1 MHEDALP
8 RAARRTVAALRRT
21 PRSRRRLA
29 FLAAVALFEAAAAVP
44 AYAADAASPVA
55 YHQAAWDGGCRPDL
69 ALTPGPTRTTAPGI
83 EVRTWEGLQPDG
95 MPTRLTVAALD
106 LSRVRLVAQAQPLG
120 SLTRLSR
127 VAADLP
133 GALLLANGGYFDNRS
148 SVGATGH
155 LPVGPEVL
163 GGHARTLHPR
173 ATAYAGVDER
183 GRVHAGL
190 LRAGGTALVLPPE
203 ADDDVEVGRPGL
215 RHAARSLTTAG
226 ARLTE
231 VARRGQVLTVAAVNP
246 PHVPARGVVAL
257 TDDWAGR
264 HPEGDWDVLVLDD
277 RVVYS
282 GGGAPL
288 ASRPGAT
295 LLTARGADA
304 ERLSRIR
311 TGQYVRLALA
321 ARDGRWTIT
330 EALGRGEQVVTHRR
344 VTTSCGPVT
353 EQVRPRT
360 VLGWSADGRTAYLV
374 SVSAG
379 RRDVYSQHG
388 RAGGATFRQ
397 TAALLVRAGVDDA
410 VMLDG
415 GGSSELVART
425 PGQAWQR
432 LDLPDG
438 ARERPI
444 ANAWAVLPR

>member
-44 AYAADAASPVA
+44 AYAADAASPIT
-55 YHQAAWDGGCRPDL
+55 YEQAAWDGGCRSDV
-69 ALTPGPTRTTAPGI
+69 ALTPGPGGTIAPGI
-83 EVRTWEGLQPDG
+83 DVRTWDGVQPDG

-106 LSRVRLVAQAQPLG
+106 LTRVRLAAQAQPLG

-127 VAADLP
+127 VAAELP
-133 GALLLANGGYFDNRS
+133 HALMLANGGYFDNRS
-148 SVGATGH
+148 SVGPTSH

-163 GGHARTLHPR
+163 GGRARTLHPR
-173 ATAYAGVDER
+173 ATAYAGVDDR

-190 LRAGGTALVLPPE
+190 LHPGGTALVLPRG

-215 RHAARSLTTAG
+215 RHAGRAG
-226 ARLTE
+226 ETVRHEAG
-231 VARRGQVLTVAAVNP
+231 GQLLPVAAVNP
-246 PHVPARGVVAL
+246 PHLPAHGVVAL
-257 TDDWAGR
+257 TADWAGAR
-264 HPEGDWDVLVLDD
+264 PEGDWDVLVQDG

-282 GGGAPL
+282 GAGAPL
-288 ASRPGAT
+288 ADHPGAT
-295 LLTARGADA
+295 LLTARGPDA
-304 ERLSRIR
+304 ERLSRIGA
-311 TGQYVRLALA
+311 GQYVRLQLG
-321 ARDGRWTIT
+321 ARDGRWAIT
-330 EALGRGEQVVTHRR
+330 EALGRGDEVVTGGRI
-344 VTTSCGPVT
+344 TTGCGPVT

-379 RRDVYSQHG
+379 RRDVYSQYG

-397 TAALLVRAGVDDA
+397 TAAMLVQAGVDDA

-415 GGSSELVART
+415 GGSSELVARS
-425 PGQAWQR
+425 PGKAWQR

-438 ARERPI
+438 ARERPV

>member
-1 MHEDALP
+1 MHDDALP
-8 RAARRTVAALRRT
+8 RAARRTVAALRRS
-21 PRSRRRLA
+21 PRARRRLA

-55 YHQAAWDGGCRPDL
+55 YQQAAWHGGCRAAV
-69 ALTPGPTRTTAPGI
+69 ALTPGPGRSTAPGVD
-83 EVRTWEGLQPDG
+83 VRTWDGVQPDG

-106 LSRVRLVAQAQPLG
+106 LARVRLVAQAQPLG

-127 VAADLP
+127 LAADLP
-133 GALLLANGGYFDNRS
+133 GALVLANGGYFDNRS
-148 SVGATGH
+148 GVGATGH

-163 GGHARTLHPR
+163 DGHARTLHPR
-173 ATAYAGVDER
+173 ATAYVGVDEH

-190 LRAGGTALVLPPE
+190 LRAGGTAQVLPRG
-203 ADDDVEVGRPGL
+203 ADDDVQAGRAGL
-215 RHAARSLTTAG
+215 LRAARSGPAARTEPAAG
-226 ARLTE
+226 A
-231 VARRGQVLTVAAVNP
+231 QVLAVAAVNP
-246 PHVPARGVVAL
+246 PHLPARGVVAL
-257 TDDWAGR
+257 TAEWAGE
-264 HPEGDWDVLVLDD
+264 HPGGDWDVLVQDD
-277 RVVYS
+277 RVIYS
-282 GGGAPL
+282 GAGAPL
-288 ASRPGAT
+288 AAHPGAT

-311 TGQYVRLALA
+311 TGQYVRLQLG

-330 EALGRGEQVVTHRR
+330 EALGRGEQVVTD
-344 VTTSCGPVT
+344 SAISAGCGPVT

-360 VLGWSADGRTAYLV
+360 LLGWSADGRTAYLV

-397 TAALLVRAGVDDA
+397 TAAMLLQAGVANA

-438 ARERPI
+438 ARERSV